1 TAAHLATVPVA
12 DGELGPAI
20 EFREL
25 RSTRHWSS
33 SSTCVLC
40 LGRPERHPEML
51 QEGAPLLV
59 GLGRGHEADVQ
70 TLDRVDLVVVDLG
83 EDDLLLEAERVVPLA
98 VERLARDA
106 LEVARPGERDGD
118 EAVEELPHAV
128 PAEGD
133 HRADGDPLAE

>member
-1 TAAHLATVPVA
+1 MEALRMRVSMSAMGSVIMGSPARLDHAGDLPAEREEPETNPAELELSVVAASTAAHLATVPVA

-70 TLDRVDLVVVDLG
+70 
-83 EDDLLLEAERVVPLA
+83 
-98 VERLARDA
+98 
-106 LEVARPGERDGD
+106 
-118 EAVEELPHAV
+118 
-128 PAEGD
+128 
-133 HRADGDPLAE
+133 